1 MSKDVD
7 GMCTKVGRPSIPLER
22 LFRAL
27 SLEAFCSI
35 CSERLPIEQLDY
47 NLLFLEFVGLDI
59 DEPV

>member
-1 MSKDVD
+1 
-7 GMCTKVGRPSIPLER
+7 MCTKVGRPSIPLER